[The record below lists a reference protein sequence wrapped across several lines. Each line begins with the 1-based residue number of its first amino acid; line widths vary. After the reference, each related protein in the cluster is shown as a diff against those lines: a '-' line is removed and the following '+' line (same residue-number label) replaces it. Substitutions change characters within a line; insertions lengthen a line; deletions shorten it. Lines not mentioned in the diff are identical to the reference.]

1 MTIYLLGCIKVAVA
15 NNSIRVEAVACHS
28 LGSRHSEL
36 AEVDRHPDTELACH
50 GVYPLD
56 AIANPVIVLEARR
69 FLDVPV
75 DGYLMVI
82 VITDA
87 SILCFK

>member
-56 AIANPVIVLEARR
+56 AIANLVIVPEARR
-69 FLDVPV
+69 FLDVLEHGP
-75 DGYLMVI
+75 LMVTI
-82 VITDA
+82 IMDA
-87 SILCFK
+87 SICGFK

>member
-1 MTIYLLGCIKVAVA
+1 MAVA
-15 NNSIRVEAVACHS
+15 NNSIRVGAVACHS
-28 LGSRHSEL
+28 LGSRHSAL

-69 FLDVPV
+69 FLDVPEH
-75 DGYLMVI
+75 GSLMFTI
-82 VITDA
+82 ITDA
-87 SILCFK
+87 SICGFK